1 MSEVIKQIGLRLQG
15 LRESLD
21 MTKEAFA
28 ASCDIPIEDYTDYEN
43 GAKDMTISIMKT
55 ISERFDIDT
64 SILMFDGEPKMS
76 SYFLTRKGKG
86 LSINRVK
93 TYKYQTL
100 AGGFNNRKAEVFEV
114 TIEPEV
120 AKLPL
125 NTSNHGGQE
134 FNRVLEGRM
143 KIFIDGK
150 ELILNE
156 GDSIYFDAS
165 LPHGMQPMD
174 GKPVKLLVVIV

>member
-1 MSEVIKQIGLRLQG
+1 MSEVLKQIGLRLQG

-21 MTKEAFA
+21 MTQEEFA
-28 ASCDIPIEDYTDYEN
+28 ASSNIPIDDYIDYET
-43 GAKDMTISIMKT
+43 GAKDMTISLMRR
-55 ISERFDIDT
+55 ISEKFGIDT
-64 SILMFDGEPKMS
+64 SILMFDDEPKMS

-86 LSINRVK
+86 LSINRVE

-114 TIEPEV
+114 TIEPRV
-120 AKLPL
+120 ADLPL
-125 NTSNHGGQE
+125 NTSDHGGQE

-143 KIFIDGK
+143 KIFIGHK

-174 GKPVKLLVVIV
+174 GKPVKLLVVII

>member
-1 MSEVIKQIGLRLQG
+1 MSEVLKQIGLRLQG
-15 LRESLD
+15 LRESLE
-21 MTKEAFA
+21 MTQQAFA
-28 ASCDIPIEDYTDYEN
+28 ASCDIPIEDYIQYEH
-43 GAKDMTISIMKT
+43 GQKDMTISIMRT
-55 ISERFDIDT
+55 ISDRFNIDT
-64 SILMFDGEPKMS
+64 SILMFDDEPKMS

-86 LSINRVK
+86 LSINRVE

-114 TIEPEV
+114 TIEPRV
-120 AKLPL
+120 AHLPL
-125 NTSNHGGQE
+125 NTSDHGGQE

-143 KIFIDGK
+143 KIFVDGK

-174 GKPVKLLVVIV
+174 DKPVKLLVVII